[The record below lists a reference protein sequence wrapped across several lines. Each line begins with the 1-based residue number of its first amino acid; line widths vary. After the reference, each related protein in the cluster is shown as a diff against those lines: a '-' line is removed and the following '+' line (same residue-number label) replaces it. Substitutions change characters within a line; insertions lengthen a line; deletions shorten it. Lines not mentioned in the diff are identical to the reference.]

1 MGLRFRSAV
10 ASDAAAC
17 GKILFDAFTNVAKRH
32 GFPEDGT
39 LEGAVKF
46 AEHILNHPEF
56 FGAVAEQDSQVVAV
70 NVLDERDPIRAVGPI
85 AVAPSAQG
93 CGIGRGLMEA
103 VLKRVEGYPG
113 VRLLQDA
120 FNTRSL
126 ALFASLGFEV
136 KEPLALVQGKPK
148 IPPIQGFEVR
158 RMKEEDIAACETL
171 CCAVHGF
178 ERTHELRDAL
188 ADLTPLVALRHG
200 HVTAYTSAIS
210 PWQSAHGVAETF
222 EDMKALLLGAAAQ
235 FAEPISFALPTRQS
249 ALFRWCLAEGFRV
262 IKPLTLMARGE
273 YHEPRGC
280 YFPSASY

>member
-1 MGLRFRSAV
+1 MGQRIRSAV

-17 GKILFDAFTNVAKRH
+17 GQIFFDAFSDIARRH
-32 GFPEDGT
+32 GFPIEGT

-46 AEHILNHPEF
+46 AERILNHPEF
-56 FGAVAEQDSQVVAV
+56 FGAVAEQGGQVVAV
-70 NVLDERDPIRAVGPI
+70 NFLDERDPIRSVGPI
-85 AVAPSAQG
+85 AVAPRAQG
-93 CGIGRGLMEA
+93 RGIGRQLMEA

-136 KEPLALVQGKPK
+136 KEPLALVCGNPK
-148 IPPIQGFEVR
+148 SSPITGYEIR
-158 RMKEEDIAACETL
+158 RMQEDDIVACEAL

-188 ADLTPLVALRHG
+188 ADLSPFVALRHG
-200 HVTAYTSAIS
+200 RVAAYVSSVA
-210 PWQSAHGVAETF
+210 PWQSAHGVAETLK
-222 EDMKALLLGAAAQ
+222 DMQALLLGAAG
-235 FAEPISFALPTRQS
+235 EGDGPISFVLPVRQ
-249 ALFRWCLAEGFRV
+249 AELLRWCLERGFRA

-273 YHEPRGC
+273 YHDPRGC